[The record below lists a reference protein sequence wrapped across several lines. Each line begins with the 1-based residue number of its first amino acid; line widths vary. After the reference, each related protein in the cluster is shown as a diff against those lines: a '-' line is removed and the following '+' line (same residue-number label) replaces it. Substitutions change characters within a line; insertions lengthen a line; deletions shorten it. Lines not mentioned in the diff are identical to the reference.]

1 MDCARSTWGCHSEQS
16 RLCKYLRPKHLQN
29 SWFATQIIEQLW
41 LVPFANKLMLFNP
54 QNWAIMTGSF
64 CKYTRVD
71 SLESQ
76 PIITK
81 LHCWWGVYLIHSTVY
96 MFWDIDCSNSCGE
109 ESYDNR
115 VRSLLT
121 LFFQAS
127 KSIDETTCRLDLN
140 LCQPQNYSSNRSH
153 NHRTTT
159 IIKKAQTHIL
169 SIRA

>member
-76 PIITK
+76 LIVSK
-81 LHCWWGVYLIHSTVY
+81 LHCWWGIYLIHSTVY
-96 MFWDIDCSNSCGE
+96 MFWDIDCSNSCGNNCFFKLQ
-109 ESYDNR
+109 NR
-115 VRSLLT
+115 LMRQL
-121 LFFQAS
+121 
-127 KSIDETTCRLDLN
+127 RLDLN
-140 LCQPQNYSSNRSH
+140 LCQPQNYRDKKTNTHTDSLYQGLTSS
-153 NHRTTT
+153 
-159 IIKKAQTHIL
+159 KW
-169 SIRA
+169 